1 MVTRAAARLRS
12 TGVLPDSAPR
22 TKTRSARASGAWVW
36 QYGPSAWLARRITS
50 KSIVSAW
57 TPGIPILKMR
67 VEYGDNEHKLF
78 DDGREQAAA
87 MLEAAGAK
95 NIVLPDRIRCPAS
108 VFTRWGV
115 RAWEMIR
122 KPASPTGIAR
132 HTTSPTFS

>member
-1 MVTRAAARLRS
+1 MLFYKATTAGNKGGIEPAKGNGPVDGRQCLRS
-12 TGVLPDSAPR
+12 EGKQIIHVDPHT
-22 TKTRSARASGAWVW
+22 
-36 QYGPSAWLARRITS
+36 LAGS
-50 KSIVSAW
+50 FAAVVDIVFS
-57 TPGIPILKMR
+57 
-67 VEYGDNEHKLF
+67 

-122 KPASPTGIAR
+122 KSLL
-132 HTTSPTFS
+132 